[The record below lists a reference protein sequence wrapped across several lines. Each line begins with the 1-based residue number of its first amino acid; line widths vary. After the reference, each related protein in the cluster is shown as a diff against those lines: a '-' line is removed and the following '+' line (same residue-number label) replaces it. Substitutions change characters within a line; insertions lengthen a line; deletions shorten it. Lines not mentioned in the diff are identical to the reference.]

1 MLFFTIPY
9 DIEAVVKNESSL
21 TGYENNVLSF
31 CIVNGKLYAGIYAK
45 GLYVSS
51 DGDTFAQNTSFP
63 VNKTPMSIFLYDEK
77 MFVGTGNYGIYV
89 SSDGDTFA
97 QFEGFDT
104 SYTVSVISSYEN
116 ELYVGT
122 SQHGLYVSLTENSP
136 FIDELDKRFS
146 SGESIPLDTVEA
158 MFD

>member
-1 MLFFTIPY
+1 MMMNLEEVF
-9 DIEAVVKNESSL
+9 L
-21 TGYENNVLSF
+21 
-31 CIVNGKLYAGIYAK
+31 
-45 GLYVSS
+45 
-51 DGDTFAQNTSFP
+51 
-63 VNKTPMSIFLYDEK
+63 FLYDEK